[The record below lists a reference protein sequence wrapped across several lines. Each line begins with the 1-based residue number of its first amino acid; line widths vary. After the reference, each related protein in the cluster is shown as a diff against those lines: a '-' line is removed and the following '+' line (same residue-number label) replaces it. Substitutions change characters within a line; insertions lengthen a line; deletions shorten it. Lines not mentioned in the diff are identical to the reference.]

1 MLRKFHEAKE
11 DNHASVTLWG
21 SGTPMR
27 EFLFV
32 DDLAA
37 AVLFALENTL
47 PDYLYNVGTGID
59 LTIKE
64 LAETIQRVVGHT
76 GPIIWDSSKPD
87 GTPRKLMDI
96 TKMHAL
102 GWKHKIELEAGIEKT
117 YAWFLENIDEI
128 KEVKL

>member
-1 MLRKFHEAKE
+1 MYYQPCCVSFTKQKKNNNAP
-11 DNHASVTLWG
+11 VTLWG

-64 LAETIQRVVGHT
+64 LAETIQSVVGHT
-76 GPIIWDSSKPD
+76 GAIDLGCIKTRWH
-87 GTPRKLMDI
+87 
-96 TKMHAL
+96 TKKVNGH
-102 GWKHKIELEAGIEKT
+102 
-117 YAWFLENIDEI
+117 F
-128 KEVKL
+128 